1 MFDIGAPELIVLA
14 IAALFIF
21 GPDRLPDIARQAAR
35 GIRQVRGMANNARRE
50 LSREL
55 GPEFEDLDI
64 ADLNPRNFVRKHVL
78 SGLDEDDLRIDRD
91 LDLRDDL
98 RVDTES
104 RSSRNGTSNGT
115 VDDHDD
121 WATDST
127 NGHHSDIDADSVDS
141 GTDSGTDYD
150 ADSAMDPVDGSVHVD
165 DPDSD
170 ADGADDLRNG
180 PGAADTDLTDDGEN
194 TDDGEPAGSK
204 TERRPVF
211 DLEAT

>member
-1 MFDIGAPELIVLA
+1 MFDIGAPEFLVLA

-35 GIRQVRGMANNARRE
+35 GIRQVRSMATNARRE

-98 RVDTES
+98 RVDTDS
-104 RSSRNGTSNGT
+104 RSSRNGTSNGAA
-115 VDDHDD
+115 DDDPD
-121 WATDST
+121 RDTDST
-127 NGHHSDIDADSVDS
+127 SGTGYDGDHDSGYGSDS
-141 GTDSGTDYD
+141 GTD
-150 ADSAMDPVDGSVHVD
+150 PVNGSVHVD
-165 DPDSD
+165 DADD
-170 ADGADDLRNG
+170 ADDPDHLGNGTDRADGSR
-180 PGAADTDLTDDGEN
+180 
-194 TDDGEPAGSK
+194 PA
-204 TERRPVF
+204 ERRPVF

>member
-1 MFDIGAPELIVLA
+1 M
-14 IAALFIF
+14 FIF

-98 RVDTES
+98 RVDMDS
-104 RSSRNGTSNGT
+104 RSSRNGTSNGAA
-115 VDDHDD
+115 DDHD
-121 WATDST
+121 TDST
-127 NGHHSDIDADSVDS
+127 NGYDSDHDSDRDSDS
-141 GTDSGTDYD
+141 GTD
-150 ADSAMDPVDGSVHVD
+150 PVNGSVHVD
-165 DPDSD
+165 D
-170 ADGADDLRNG
+170 ADEADDLRNG
-180 PGAADTDLTDDGEN
+180 SGRTDADRTEDA
-194 TDDGEPAGSK
+194 DGEPGRPA
-204 TERRPVF
+204 ERRPVF

>member
-35 GIRQVRGMANNARRE
+35 GVRQVRGMANNARRE

-104 RSSRNGTSNGT
+104 RSSRNGTSNGS
-115 VDDHDD
+115 VDDDHDRNYGSTYD
-121 WATDST
+121 SDHDSDST
-127 NGHHSDIDADSVDS
+127 
-141 GTDSGTDYD
+141 
-150 ADSAMDPVDGSVHVD
+150 DPVNGSVHVD
-165 DPDSD
+165 DTDDLADTYGRSD
-170 ADGADDLRNG
+170 ADDLGSETDRAD
-180 PGAADTDLTDDGEN
+180 ADLTGDGGP
-194 TDDGEPAGSK
+194 DRPAD
-204 TERRPVF
+204 RRPVF